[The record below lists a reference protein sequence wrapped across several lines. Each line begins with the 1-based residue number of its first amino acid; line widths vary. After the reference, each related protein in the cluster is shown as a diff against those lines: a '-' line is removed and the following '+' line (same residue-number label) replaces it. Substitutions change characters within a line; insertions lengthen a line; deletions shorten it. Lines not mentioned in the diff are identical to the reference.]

1 MWMETVPRLSMA
13 FEFEFSDEHKLFQR
27 TLRGFM
33 DDEIAPLLD
42 GRFYETEDFP
52 WDAVK
57 KMQKQGLFGVPVPP
71 DYGGAGLG
79 EIGYGILLEEVS
91 RLDSG
96 LGTIVGAHTG
106 ICLSPI
112 YLFGTEEQREQYLPP
127 LSRGEKIGAF
137 ALTEPQAGSDA
148 ANIKTRAERDGDEYV
163 LNGTK
168 IYVSNGDQAD
178 IVMVSAVTDPALGA
192 RGGVTAFIVESDMEG
207 FRVSGKEDKMGIRR
221 STTAQLEFEDCRV
234 PAENVLGN
242 VGEGFV
248 VALTAL
254 DGGRATLAAG
264 AIGGA
269 IEALNR
275 ALTYANA
282 REQFGK
288 PISHHQD
295 VQFKLADMSTE
306 ITTARYATYHCL
318 EYVEDYYEQV
328 AAGESVSKAFREKVS
343 RRSAQVK
350 VAASEIAARCADM
363 ACDIM
368 GARGL
373 VEGYGLEKG
382 LRDAPIAEIYEGT
395 NEIQRL
401 VIGRE
406 LVQRGYFEW

>member
-1 MWMETVPRLSMA
+1 MA
-13 FEFEFSDEHKLFQR
+13 LDFEFSEEHKLFRR
-27 TLRGFM
+27 TLRAFI
-33 DDEIAPLLD
+33 DQEIRPLVKNE
-42 GRFYETEDFP
+42 FYETEEFP
-52 WDAVK
+52 WEPVRL
-57 KMQKQGLFGVPVPP
+57 MQRQGLFGVAVPTE
-71 DYGGAGLG
+71 YGGAGLG
-79 EIGYGILLEEVS
+79 EIGYGILLEEISKV
-91 RLDSG
+91 DSG

-106 ICLSPI
+106 ICCAPI
-112 YLFGTEEQREQYLPP
+112 WLFGTEEQREQYLPP
-127 LSRGEKIGAF
+127 LCRGESIGAF

-148 ANIKTRAERDGDEYV
+148 ANIKTQAERDGDEFV

-168 IYVSNGDQAD
+168 IYVSNGDVAD
-178 IVMVSAVTDPALGA
+178 TVMVSAVTDPALGA
-192 RGGVTAFIVESDMEG
+192 RGGVTAFIVESDFEG
-207 FRVSGKEDKMGIRR
+207 FNVSGKEDKMGIRR
-221 STTAQLEFEDCRV
+221 STTAQLDFEDCRV

-242 VGEGFV
+242 IGEGFI

-264 AIGGA
+264 ALGGA
-269 IEALNR
+269 QESLNR
-275 ALTYANA
+275 ALTFAKA

-288 PISHHQD
+288 PIAHHQD
-295 VQFKLADMSTE
+295 VQFKFADMSTR

-318 EYVEDYYEQV
+318 DYVHEYYEKV
-328 AAGESVSKAFREKVS
+328 AAGEDVSKAFREKVS

-350 VAASEIAARCADM
+350 IEGSEIASEVGEL

-373 VEGYGLEKG
+373 VEGFGLEKT

-406 LVQRGYFEW
+406 IVQQGAYEW

>member
-1 MWMETVPRLSMA
+1 MPMA

-27 TLRGFM
+27 TLREFVEE
-33 DDEIAPLLD
+33 EIAPLVEPE
-42 GRFYETEDFP
+42 FYETEEFP
-52 WDAVK
+52 WEIVK
-57 KMQKQGLFGVPVPP
+57 KMQRQGLFGVPIPTE
-71 DYGGAGLG
+71 YGGADLG
-79 EIGYGILLEEVS
+79 EIGYGILLEEIS
-91 RLDSG
+91 RVDSG

-106 ICLSPI
+106 ICLAPI

-127 LSRGEKIGAF
+127 LCRGEEIGAF

-148 ANIKTRAERDGDEYV
+148 ANIKTTAERDGDEYV

-168 IYVSNGDQAD
+168 IYVSNGDVAD
-178 IVMVSAVTDPALGA
+178 VVMVSAVTDPSLGA
-192 RGGVTAFIVESDMEG
+192 RGGVTAFIVESDADG
-207 FRVSGKEDKMGIRR
+207 FHVSGKEDKMGIRR
-221 STTAQLEFEDCRV
+221 STTAQLDFDDCRV

-242 VGEGFV
+242 VGEGFI

-264 AIGGA
+264 ALGGA
-269 IEALNR
+269 QESLNR
-275 ALTYANA
+275 ALEYAKA

-288 PISHHQD
+288 PIAHHQD
-295 VQFKLADMSTE
+295 VQFKMADMSTE

-318 EYVEDYYEQV
+318 EYVEDYYQQV

-406 LVQRGYFEW
+406 LVQRGYYEW